1 MSKSQGKVAVV
12 TGGSRDIG
20 RATSMKLAK
29 EVAKVV
35 VNYFN
40 SEEEGNETVSL
51 IKENS
56 GEAIAAYADVT
67 NQDDI
72 NNLVAQTKITFGE
85 KIDILLNNSGG
96 LFARKSSEEVDISFY
111 ELVMNVDFKSAVF
124 VTQAFKP
131 LINLDGTVINLSS
144 QAARWRSW
152 WF

>member
-29 EVAKVV
+29 EGAKVV

-85 KIDILLNNSGG
+85 KIDI
-96 LFARKSSEEVDISFY
+96 
-111 ELVMNVDFKSAVF
+111 
-124 VTQAFKP
+124 
-131 LINLDGTVINLSS
+131 
-144 QAARWRSW
+144 
-152 WF
+152 